1 MSKTFNGFA
10 SDRELTVKGYDDSSQ
25 VDLLVRRSP
34 TGFGVTGIAIAL
46 SDAPALAL
54 AILEAAGV
62 KDTSTGGLI
71 THDRVAVTNL
81 KIHIEKQAK
90 RTTEAKERAELEAEA
105 LELVNAAVIEC
116 GNPPYPSVERMGEKV
131 LRRWLAVARRA
142 RELAK
147 EATK

>member
-1 MSKTFNGFA
+1 MTSKTFKSTATN
-10 SDRELTVKGYDDSSQ
+10 RTLTVEGHFNGEFAVVFSDDSSL
-25 VDLLVRRSP
+25 DLMLQ
-34 TGFGVTGIAIAL
+34 GG
-46 SDAPALAL
+46 DAPALAL

-62 KDTSTGGLI
+62 KGTSTGGLI

-90 RTTEAKERAELEAEA
+90 RTAEAKEQAKLEAEA
-105 LELVNAAVIEC
+105 LELLNA
-116 GNPPYPSVERMGEKV
+116 EREEFSCTPV
-131 LRRWLAVARRA
+131 RDLSEVPARDQRAAIAVARRA